1 MTITYTVVVDLNNDG
16 DFVDTDESLSID
28 VVSMHWRL
36 GMAAPYDSIST
47 PAEAQITVRN
57 TTQKYSP
64 ETVGALTLLP
74 GKYLRIIANDGVTNY
89 VHFTGI
95 IERVEP
101 LAGTL
106 GKRMAVIHVV
116 SAERQLKQAVVRLAP
131 QINVR
136 ADEVINA
143 VMDAVPL
150 RRPILKGI
158 AALDVTGNAELD
170 SNAVLADAFGRSL
183 ETAKS
188 TFTYVGD
195 TWAEGIPA
203 DDAIRQIVESERG
216 RFFFNRFGDGIFF
229 NRHHTLLDTT
239 SLETFDNNADEL
251 EYAYAGDLANR
262 VTVTITPRSIGST
275 GTVLWKVD
283 SAQRISAV
291 SGRELIAHYR
301 DSDKRSIGALTVLP
315 LIKGVDYNANTAADG
330 TGIDITAYVDVSL
343 LRADFSAATLNLYNS
358 VGVTAYILPGMQL
371 RGTPLYRDDLLT
383 IEQTD
388 WTSVT
393 FYGLRALNFD
403 LSSLTSNEEA
413 EQLARYELVRRA
425 MPHGTLRRIHLN
437 TIKHAAPILERS
449 ILERITVEDAQTG
462 HDADYFIVT
471 EEHTVDLGG
480 LRHRATWLLEPAQAS
495 KFGKLNSSE
504 LDEGYALAY

>member
-1 MTITYTVVVDLNNDG
+1 MTITYTVAVDLNNDG
-16 DFVDTDESLSID
+16 DFVDTNESLNMD

-36 GMAAPYDSIST
+36 GMAAPYDSISS
-47 PAEAQITVRN
+47 PAEAQITLRN

-74 GKYLRIIANDGVTNY
+74 GKRLRIISNDGMLNY
-89 VHFTGI
+89 VQFTGI
-95 IERVEP
+95 IERIEP
-101 LAGTL
+101 LPGTL
-106 GKRMAVIHVV
+106 GKRTAVIHAVG
-116 SAERQLKQAVVRLAP
+116 AEKQLREAVVRLAP
-131 QINVR
+131 QLNVR
-136 ADEVINA
+136 GDEVISA

-158 AALDVTGNAELD
+158 AVLNFVGNAELN
-170 SNAVLADAFGRSL
+170 SNAVLADAYGRSL
-183 ETAKS
+183 EIAKS

-203 DDAIRQIVESERG
+203 DDAIRQAAESERG
-216 RFFFNRFGDGIFF
+216 RFFFNRYGDGIFF

-239 SLETFDNNADEL
+239 SLATFDNDVDEL
-251 EYAYAGDLANR
+251 EYAYADDLANR
-262 VTVTITPRSIGST
+262 VSVTITPRSIGAAS
-275 GTVLWKVD
+275 TVLWKID

-315 LIKGVDYNANTAADG
+315 PIKGVNYIANTTADG
-330 TGIDITAYVDVSL
+330 TGIDITAYVEVSL

-358 VGVTAYILPGMQL
+358 IGVTAYLLPGMQL
-371 RGTPLYRDDLLT
+371 RGTPLYRDDPLT

-393 FYGLRALNFD
+393 FYGLRALNFN
-403 LSSLTSNEEA
+403 LPSLTSNEEA
-413 EQLARYELVRRA
+413 EQVARYELVRRVT
-425 MPHGTLRRIHLN
+425 PHGTVRRIHLN
-437 TIKHAAPILERS
+437 TVKHAAPILERS
-449 ILERITVEDAQTG
+449 ILERITIKDTQTG
-462 HDADYFIVT
+462 HDADYFIVA

-480 LRHRATWLLEPAQAS
+480 LRHHTTWLLEPAQAS
-495 KFGKLNSSE
+495 KFATLDYSNV
-504 LDEGYALAY
+504 DEGYALAY